1 MKLKRSLKSKR
12 AISAVIATLLM
23 INIALVLG
31 VLVYAWASGLFGAWL
46 AGSETYFQS
55 RGEAMEE
62 AIALENLRFDA
73 DAANYKFN
81 LTVRNVGKRD
91 VWIAAIY
98 LNGTNVVSQVDL
110 AWNSVGE
117 LVMAESGGLHA
128 GAYHLLVGDSITFAF
143 AEAPISFEEG
153 DLLSVVVATDRG
165 TRVAQYWEAS
175 G

>member
-1 MKLKRSLKSKR
+1 MGLRSLKSKR
-12 AISAVIATLLM
+12 AISPVIATLLM

-46 AGSETYFQS
+46 AGSETYLQS

-62 AIALENLRFDA
+62 AIALENLRFDP
-73 DAANYKFN
+73 DAAYKFN

-91 VWIAAIY
+91 VWIAAVY
-98 LNGTNVVSQVDL
+98 LNGTNVVPHVDL
-110 AWNSVGE
+110 AWNSLGE
-117 LVMAESGGLHA
+117 IVAVESGGLHA
-128 GAYHLLVGDSITFAF
+128 GTYHLLVGDSVTFAF